1 MDITST
7 SSVIEQYA
15 LDTTAQQNY
24 NKELGQ
30 DEFLELMMVQLKNQ
44 DPMEPMD
51 NGEFLGQ
58 MAQFS
63 TVSGIESMDESLQA
77 LTQTFGSSQT
87 LQTAQLVGQE
97 VLVESPDLNLAE
109 TESTGG
115 RFDLVASASDV
126 TLNIMDATGAQVR
139 QVNLGEFQ
147 AGRHDFSWDGNNQN
161 GERMPPGNYS
171 AEISYSN
178 GETFDAATV
187 LSARIVDSVE
197 FSAAGQTTLNTTLG
211 ETLTLED
218 VRQIRQRSDNQNNNN
233 NGTTE

>member
-63 TVSGIESMDESLQA
+63 TVSGLSL
-77 LTQTFGSSQT
+77 
-87 LQTAQLVGQE
+87 
-97 VLVESPDLNLAE
+97 
-109 TESTGG
+109 
-115 RFDLVASASDV
+115 
-126 TLNIMDATGAQVR
+126 I
-139 QVNLGEFQ
+139 
-147 AGRHDFSWDGNNQN
+147 H
-161 GERMPPGNYS
+161 
-171 AEISYSN
+171 ISEPTRPY
-178 GETFDAATV
+178 
-187 LSARIVDSVE
+187 
-197 FSAAGQTTLNTTLG
+197 
-211 ETLTLED
+211 
-218 VRQIRQRSDNQNNNN
+218 
-233 NGTTE
+233 